1 MGLDAASH
9 YSGSI
14 GYCRIR
20 VHFDHQRGAQ
30 LPDASIRD
38 ADLSGANLQG
48 ADLQQTIVNAEQ
60 LEKAKSL
67 EGAIM
72 PDGSKHP

>member
-1 MGLDAASH
+1 MLSCVEQSLRDAKL
-9 YSGSI
+9 
-14 GYCRIR
+14 
-20 VHFDHQRGAQ
+20 RGAQ

-48 ADLQQTIVNAEQ
+48 ADLRQAIVNAEQ

-72 PDGSKHP
+72 PDESKHP